1 MPKTIR
7 KVSTREMDNGAAVE
21 LQAASYEGSAP
32 FSGIFSIFDC
42 DFSVYRSPETGKLMV
57 TANCHV
63 GNSND
68 EDDTI
73 ELEILGT
80 LTASF
85 IEGYSGEVIDRI
97 EWAE

>member
-1 MPKTIR
+1 MQKTIR

-42 DFSVYRSPETGKLMV
+42 DLSVYQNPETGKLMV
-57 TANCHV
+57 SAHCHV

-80 LTASF
+80 LTANF
-85 IEGYSGEVIDRI
+85 IEGYSGDIIDRI
-97 EWAE
+97 EWVK

>member
-1 MPKTIR
+1 
-7 KVSTREMDNGAAVE
+7 MDNGAAVE

-42 DFSVYRSPETGKLMV
+42 DLSVYQSPESGKRIV
-57 TANCHV
+57 SAHCHV

-80 LTASF
+80 LTANF
-85 IEGYSGEVIDRI
+85 IEGYSGDVIDRI
-97 EWAE
+97 EWVE

>member
-1 MPKTIR
+1 MQKTIR
-7 KVSTREMDNGAAVE
+7 KVGTREIDSAAVVE
-21 LQAASYEGSAP
+21 LQAASFEGSSP

-42 DFSVYRSPETGKLMV
+42 DYSVYRSPEAGKLMV

-63 GNSND
+63 GDSND

-80 LTASF
+80 LTANF

-97 EWAE
+97 EWVE

>member
-1 MPKTIR
+1 
-7 KVSTREMDNGAAVE
+7 
-21 LQAASYEGSAP
+21 
-32 FSGIFSIFDC
+32 
-42 DFSVYRSPETGKLMV
+42 MV

>member
-1 MPKTIR
+1 MQKTIR
-7 KVSTREMDNGAAVE
+7 AVGTREIDNGAAIE

-42 DFSVYRSPETGKLMV
+42 DFSVYRSSEKGKLMV
-57 TANCHV
+57 TVHCHV

-73 ELEILGT
+73 ELEILDPFS
-80 LTASF
+80 ANF

-97 EWAE
+97 ERAE

>member
-1 MPKTIR
+1 MQKTIR
-7 KVSTREMDNGAAVE
+7 KVSTREMDSGAAVE
-21 LQAASYEGSAP
+21 LQAASYKGSAP

-42 DFSVYRSPETGKLMV
+42 DYSVYRSPETGKLMV

-63 GNSND
+63 GDSND

-80 LTASF
+80 LTANF
-85 IEGYSGEVIDRI
+85 IEGYSGDVIDRI
-97 EWAE
+97 EWVE